1 MPHPG
6 TESEV
11 TAIPRESRVL
21 DAVVSLV
28 DTLLEDFDVVDLLT
42 ELTER
47 CAELLDVSAAGFL
60 LADPLDR
67 LRLLAATTEEARE
80 LELFQLQADEG
91 PCVECYSTGRP
102 VSVAD
107 LNDETARW
115 PRFVPAALDAG
126 FVSVHAVP
134 MRAAGIVLG
143 ALGLFGSDSGELND
157 ADRLVAQ
164 TLAHIACVAI
174 LQEHA
179 PTPST
184 VIPQLRSALASRVI
198 VEQAKGFL
206 RETLDVSIDGA
217 FRLLRSYARANGE
230 HLTDVA
236 RRLMADRH
244 ARPVLV
250 SAIGEFAT
258 PAT

>member
-1 MPHPG
+1 V
-6 TESEV
+6 TE
-11 TAIPRESRVL
+11 TPRESRVL

-47 CAELLDVSAAGFL
+47 CAELLDVAAAGFL
-60 LADPLDR
+60 LADPLAQ
-67 LRLLAATTEEARE
+67 LRLLAATTEQARE

-91 PCVECYSTGRP
+91 PCVDCYTTGQA

-107 LNDETARW
+107 LSTVAARW

-126 FVSVHAVP
+126 FASVHAVP

-143 ALGLFGSDSGELND
+143 ALGLFGSESGELNE

-184 VIPQLRSALASRVI
+184 VMPQLRAALASRVI
-198 VEQAKGFL
+198 VEQAKGYL
-206 RETLDVSIDGA
+206 RETLDVSVGEA
-217 FRLLRSYARANGE
+217 FRVLRSYARANGE

-236 RRLMADRH
+236 RRLMTDRL

-250 SAIGEFAT
+250 SAIAEFAT
-258 PAT
+258 PLT